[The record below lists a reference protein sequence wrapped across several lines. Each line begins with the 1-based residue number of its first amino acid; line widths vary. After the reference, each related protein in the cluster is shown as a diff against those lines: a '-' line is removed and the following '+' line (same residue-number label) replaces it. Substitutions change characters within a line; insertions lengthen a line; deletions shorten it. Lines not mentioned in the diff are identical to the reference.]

1 MKSKN
6 SLFFVQDSPNC
17 IKRTEA

>member
-6 SLFFVQDSPNC
+6 SLFFVQASPNC